1 MLRFGEIDP
10 FTRIVEEETTE
21 QHDNGTMAV
30 NRRVRDRLA
39 ALAEQ
44 GERWAAMI
52 LDESE
57 LKGLGD
63 SISGVLKQQNRTT
76 IRLPFAPDVV
86 EMPSVYGTRRRNADT
101 GKKTNEWQRSRWKQ
115 EPLEIAL
122 EVSRDLIREGGRQV
136 ERGEA
141 IAAIVGFIKKLC
153 PEASSIEHGC
163 AMLNLDPDRLNIDED
178 ATGTEG

>member
-1 MLRFGEIDP
+1 MLRFGETDP
-10 FTRIVEEETTE
+10 FTLIVEEETE
-21 QHDNGTMAV
+21 GQHDNGSMAV

-39 ALAEQ
+39 ALAEH
-44 GERWAAMI
+44 GEGWAAAV

-57 LKGLGD
+57 LDGIGKRV
-63 SISGVLKQQNRTT
+63 SRVEKQQNRTT
-76 IRLPFAPDVV
+76 VRLPFAPDVV
-86 EMPSVYGTRRRNADT
+86 EMPSVYGTRKRNTET

-141 IAAIVGFIKKLC
+141 IAAIVGFIRKLC
-153 PEASSIEHGC
+153 PDATSILHGC